1 MDGMTGDL
9 QHASKKY
16 TWWAGSSD
24 RESEWVV
31 HCREEAYGVSRYM
44 PGKPDRDEAQKVA
57 EALAPL
63 VEELSVD
70 RYTT

>member
-1 MDGMTGDL
+1 MHGMTGSVD
-9 QHASKKY
+9 HGGSTY
-16 TWWAGSSD
+16 SWWAGSSD

-31 HCREEAYGVSRYM
+31 HCRQEMYGVSRYLQGT
-44 PGKPDRDEAQKVA
+44 PSEDEAQQVA

-63 VEELSVD
+63 VASLSAD

>member
-1 MDGMTGDL
+1 MHGMTGDL
-9 QHASKKY
+9 EHAGKKY

-31 HCREEAYGVSRYM
+31 HCRHEVYGVSRYLQ
-44 PGKPDRDEAQKVA
+44 GKPDEAEAQQVA

-63 VEELSVD
+63 VEELAVD